1 MTGWKCHSTDAALR
15 SALARTGVQPKELTP
30 SGGSHRLGVVVA
42 EELRRLFTW
51 EERHRRLLARL
62 IIAFSLTVI
71 VDLLG
76 ALLVWNWESGI
87 KGSDIH
93 GFPDALFFTTVQ
105 VLTVSSSLKNPLTG
119 IGKIVDIAL
128 ELWAIGVVTAV
139 AGSFS
144 TFFASGDA

>member
-1 MTGWKCHSTDAALR
+1 M
-15 SALARTGVQPKELTP
+15 
-30 SGGSHRLGVVVA
+30 
-42 EELRRLFTW
+42 
-51 EERHRRLLARL
+51 
-62 IIAFSLTVI
+62 
-71 VDLLG
+71 LG

-93 GFPDALFFTTVQ
+93 GFPDALFFASVQ

-119 IGKIVDIAL
+119 IGKIVDVAL

-144 TFFASGDA
+144 TFFASGDS